1 MKSIEE
7 NRIEELKKMGRDNGV
22 FSAQELADYFGVS
35 LATGKRYMQDKY
47 RVNIDR
53 FQAHNEKFGEK
64 IYGKYKP
71 QWVVPYEVV
80 VSVENEEAYRKLN
93 WKEVDKVDFNQ
104 IKQKY
109 EKYNRRDLLVEIE
122 KLSKKIDDL
131 ENEII
136 ILQSK

>member
-47 RVNIDR
+47 RANIDR
-53 FQAHNEKFGEK
+53 FQAHNEQFNGK

-71 QWVVPYEVV
+71 QWLVPYEIVL
-80 VSVENEEAYRKLN
+80 SVENEEAYKELN
-93 WKEVDKVDFNQ
+93 WKEVDRVKFNQ

-109 EKYNRRDLLVEIE
+109 EKYNRRDLLVEIQ